1 MTGLAAGCDCHV
13 HVVGPAAQ
21 FPQDAART
29 YTAAPA
35 PAETLIDT
43 AAPHGITRFVVVQPS
58 FYGTDNGCTLA
69 ALAQL
74 GDHGRGVAVLGAETD
89 TATLRR
95 LDARGIR
102 GVRLNLYST
111 ISRRAGTV
119 ADDPLGPMLALAAR
133 AGWHLELI
141 APLADLAAMAA
152 RVANTPVPVVLD
164 HYGLFGSATP
174 TDADGAALLALLAR
188 PHVWMKLSAPYR
200 VSPEALATRPPSA
213 WLNALLKAAPDRCV
227 WGSDWPHTPPHAAQT
242 GTRHTLAYRPIPYA
256 GLVRDFVAAVGD
268 PAALARILV
277 ENPGRL
283 YGFPPA

>member
-1 MTGLAAGCDCHV
+1 MTGLAAACDCHV
-13 HVVGPAAQ
+13 HIVGPAAA

-35 PAETLIDT
+35 PAAALIDA

-58 FYGTDNGCTLA
+58 FYGTDNRCTLS
-69 ALAQL
+69 ALARL
-74 GDHGRGVAVLGAETD
+74 GDRGRGVAVLAPDTD
-89 TATLRR
+89 AATLRR
-95 LDARGIR
+95 LDALGIR

-111 ISRRAGTV
+111 ISQRAAAGGDRL
-119 ADDPLGPMLALAAR
+119 APMLALAAR

-141 APLADLAAMAA
+141 APLATLRTLAAQVAA
-152 RVANTPVPVVLD
+152 APVPIVLD
-164 HYGLFGSATP
+164 HYGLFGNATP
-174 TDADGAALLALLAR
+174 DDADGAALLGLLAR

-200 VSPEALATRPPSA
+200 VSPDALATRPPTA

-242 GTRHTLAYRPIPYA
+242 GTRHTLAYRAIAYA
-256 GLVRDFVAAVGD
+256 DLVRDATAAVGD
-268 PAALARILV
+268 AAALARILV

-283 YGFPPA
+283 YGFPAA

>member
-1 MTGLAAGCDCHV
+1 MTGLAAACDCHV
-13 HVVGPAAQ
+13 HIVGPTAE

-35 PAETLIDT
+35 PAETLIDA

-58 FYGTDNGCTLA
+58 FYGTDNRCTLS
-69 ALAQL
+69 ALARL
-74 GDHGRGVAVLGAETD
+74 GDRGRGVAVLAPDTD
-89 TATLRR
+89 AAALRR
-95 LDARGIR
+95 LDALGIR
-102 GVRLNLYST
+102 SVRLNLYST
-111 ISRRAGTV
+111 ISQRAAVGNS
-119 ADDPLGPMLALAAR
+119 LGPIVALAAR

-141 APLADLAAMAA
+141 APLATLRTLAAQVAA
-152 RVANTPVPVVLD
+152 APVPVVLD
-164 HYGLFGSATP
+164 HYGLFGNATP
-174 TDADGAALLALLAR
+174 DDADGAALLDLLAR

-200 VSPEALATRPPSA
+200 VSPDALATRPPAA

-242 GTRHTLAYRPIPYA
+242 GTRHTLAYRAIAYA
-256 GLVRDFVAAVGD
+256 DLVHDFVAAVGD